1 MKWTTQAILGWTISA
16 LLAYA
21 SVASPAQAQLLDT
34 KAKQA
39 YMIDAITGTVL
50 FEKDADKPV
59 PPASLAKMMTMEVVF
74 QSVKSGRHSLTEV
87 FKVSE
92 NAWRKGG
99 APSGTSTMFAVL
111 KSSIPLEDLVRA
123 TIIQSANDACI
134 IIAEGFAGS
143 EEGFA
148 TLMNERA
155 KVLGLKGSTFRN
167 STGLPDAAQ
176 RVTMRDLVKLG
187 AHIWREYPEFYK
199 IYSEREFTWNKI
211 VQRNRNPLLALD
223 IGADGM
229 KTGFTEESGYAI
241 VGSAER
247 DGMRLFMAMSGLAT
261 DKERAEEARKMLEWG
276 QSAFTKIPLFHAREV
291 IGEASVF
298 GGMKAGVQVGP
309 EGPVATLVTKENRL
323 RLKAHVSYNGPLI
336 APLQKG
342 QEIGQLKVY
351 SGDVLIQVS
360 PVVAL
365 EDVAVGSLTDRA
377 LSAAKEIATGWIRQ
391 L

>member
-1 MKWTTQAILGWTISA
+1 MKKLHP
-16 LLAYA
+16 LLSFLTFIAGFLV
-21 SVASPAQAQLLDT
+21 VAAAHGQLLDT

-39 YMIDAITGTVL
+39 FMIDAVTGTVL
-50 FEKDADKPV
+50 YEKDADALV
-59 PPASLAKMMTMEVVF
+59 PPASLAKLMTMEVVF
-74 QSVKSGRHSLTEV
+74 HALKTGRHKIDEQ
-87 FKVSE
+87 FAVSE

-111 KSSIPLEDLVRA
+111 KSSIPLGDLIRG

-143 EEGFA
+143 EEAFA
-148 TLMNERA
+148 VQMNERA
-155 KVLGLKGSTFRN
+155 KVLGLSKSVFKN
-167 STGLPDAAQ
+167 SNGLPEPGQ
-176 RVTMRDLVKLG
+176 FVTMRELVQLG
-187 AHIWREYPEFYK
+187 SHIWREYPEFYK

-211 VQRNRNPLLALD
+211 TQRNRNPLLGLD

-247 DGMRLFMAMSGLAT
+247 NGLRLFMAMSGLAT

-276 QSAFTKIPLFHAREV
+276 QSSFSKVPLFAADE
-291 IGEASVF
+291 IMGEASVF
-298 GGMKAGVQVGP
+298 GGTALSVPVGSQSP
-309 EGPVATLVTKENRL
+309 VSILVATQNKL
-323 RLKAHVSYNGPLI
+323 RLKAHVSYKGPVI
-336 APLQKG
+336 APVSKG
-342 QEIGQLKVY
+342 QEIGELKVF
-351 SGDVLIQVS
+351 SGDTLVQVT

-365 EDVAVGSLTDRA
+365 GDVAVGSLQDRA
-377 LSAAKEIATGWIRQ
+377 VSAAKELATGWLRA

>member
-1 MKWTTQAILGWTISA
+1 MKWTKQAILGWTISA

-21 SVASPAQAQLLDT
+21 SPVQAQLLDT

-167 STGLPDAAQ
+167 STGLPDTAQ

-247 DGMRLFMAMSGLAT
+247 NGMRLFMAMSGLAT

-276 QSAFTKIPLFHAREV
+276 QSAFAKIPLFGAREV

-309 EGPVATLVTKENRL
+309 EAPVATLVAKENRL

-351 SGDVLIQVS
+351 SGDILIQVS

-377 LSAAKEIATGWIRQ
+377 LSAAKELATGWLRQ